1 MTIILTIIK
10 LLIILGVVTTIH
22 EFGHFLMAKLFKIGV
37 EEFSIGFG
45 PKLFQFKSKDTKYTI
60 RCLPLGGYC
69 AIVGE
74 GEETDREDSFKRKPA
89 WQQIIVLIMGVTF
102 NALLAVILFIVISFS
117 AQTEN
122 TVIKEFSRNSVSEQ
136 AGLRI
141 GDEIYKINGKRVHL
155 YSDLVS
161 TNMNEYSSS
170 AVIEYIRE
178 GKKYSVTI
186 ENPITKV
193 GELGVAFV
201 LDEATNTYINKIN
214 MVEAGSAA
222 DLAKLKDGDIIKSI
236 NGISVTNAVDV
247 VQIIKEYPE
256 QEIEIVISRNSED
269 IVKKV
274 IPKCINYF
282 SLGIYSTET
291 VNTTVSLALYTA
303 KNYVLEIVNSYIDLF
318 KGKVSI
324 KQMSGIVGVGQVV
337 AKTDGILQ
345 FLKLMAILSMAI
357 GVANILP
364 FPPLDGGKIVL
375 VIIEWITKKKISEN
389 IELTISYIGFG
400 LLIALTIFVTYNDIA
415 RLL

>member
-45 PKLFQFKSKDTKYTI
+45 PKLFQFKKKETKYTL

-74 GEETDREDSFKRKPA
+74 GEETNREDSFKKKPA
-89 WQQIIVLIMGVTF
+89 WQQIIVLAMGVIF
-102 NALLAVILFIVISFS
+102 NALLAIVLFIVVSFS
-117 AQTEN
+117 SQTEN
-122 TVIKEFSRNSVSEQ
+122 TVIKEFSKNSVAEQ
-136 AGLRI
+136 AGLKV

-155 YSDLVS
+155 YSDLVD
-161 TNMNEYSSS
+161 TNMPQDMTSVN
-170 AVIEYIRE
+170 VEYIRD
-178 GKKYSVTI
+178 GKKYSTII

-193 GELGVAFV
+193 GELGIAFV
-201 LDEATNTYINKIN
+201 LDEANNTYSSKVN

-222 DLAKLKDGDIIKSI
+222 DNAKIKDGDIIKSV
-236 NGISVTNAVDV
+236 NGIEVANAIDV
-247 VQIIKEYPE
+247 VQIVKQYPE
-256 QEIEIVISRNSED
+256 EEIELVVTRDMED

-274 IPKCINYF
+274 TPKCINYF

-291 VNTTVSLALYTA
+291 VKTTISLALYTA
-303 KNYVLEIVNSYIDLF
+303 KDYVEQIVSSYIDLF
-318 KGKVSI
+318 RGKVSI

-337 AKTDGILQ
+337 AKTSGFLQ

-389 IELTISYIGFG
+389 VELAISYLGFG
-400 LLIALTIFVTYNDIA
+400 LLIALTIFVTYNDIT

>member
-10 LLIILGVVTTIH
+10 LLIILAVVTTIH

-45 PKLFQFKSKDTKYTI
+45 PKLFQFTRKETKYSI

-74 GEETDREDSFKRKPA
+74 GEETEREDSFKKKPY
-89 WQQIIVLIMGVTF
+89 WQQIIVLVMGVVF
-102 NALLAVILFIVISFS
+102 NTLLAIVLFLIVSFS

-122 TVIKEFSRNSVSEQ
+122 TVIKEFSKNSVAEQ
-136 AGLRI
+136 AGLRV

-155 YSDLVS
+155 YSDLVN
-161 TNMNEYSSS
+161 TNLVGNANS
-170 AVIEYIRE
+170 ANVEYIRE
-178 GKKYSVTI
+178 GKKYSASVQ
-186 ENPITKV
+186 NPITKV

-201 LDEATNTYINKIN
+201 LDEDTNMYSSKVN

-222 DLAKLKDGDIIKSI
+222 DKAKIKDGDIIKSV
-236 NGISVTNAVDV
+236 NGIETLNAVDV
-247 VQIIKEYPE
+247 IQIVKEYPDK
-256 QEIEIVISRNSED
+256 EIELVITRDSED

-274 IPKCINYF
+274 IPKCVNYF

-291 VNTTVSLALYTA
+291 VNTTISLAIYNA
-303 KNYVLEIVNSYIDLF
+303 KNYVVQIVNSYIDLF
-318 KGKVSI
+318 RGKVSI
-324 KQMSGIVGVGQVV
+324 NQMSGIVGVGQVV
-337 AKTDGILQ
+337 SKTNGFIQ

-389 IELTISYIGFG
+389 VELVISYLGFG
-400 LLIALTIFVTYNDIA
+400 LLIALTIFVTYNDIT

>member
-37 EEFSIGFG
+37 DEFSIGFG
-45 PKLFQFKSKDTKYTI
+45 PKLFQFKKKETKYSI

-74 GEETDREDSFKRKPA
+74 GEETDREDSFKKKPA
-89 WQQIIVLIMGVTF
+89 WQQIVVLVMGVTF
-102 NALLAVILFIVISFS
+102 NALLAIILFVIISFS

-122 TVIKEFSRNSVSEQ
+122 TVIKEFSKNSVAEQ
-136 AGLRI
+136 AGLRV

-155 YSDLVS
+155 YSDLVD
-161 TNMNEYSSS
+161 TNVSQDITS
-170 AVIEYIRE
+170 ASVEYIRD
-178 GKKYSVTI
+178 GKKYSTTVA
-186 ENPITKV
+186 NPITKV
-193 GELGVAFV
+193 GELGIAFV
-201 LDEATNTYINKIN
+201 LDEATDTYISKVN

-222 DLAKLKDGDIIKSI
+222 DNAKIKDGDIIKSV
-236 NGISVTNAVDV
+236 NGIEVLNAVDV
-247 VQIIKEYPE
+247 VQIVKQYPD
-256 QEIEIVISRNSED
+256 QEIELVITRNMED

-274 IPKCINYF
+274 IPKCVNYF

-291 VNTTVSLALYTA
+291 VRTTIPLALYTA
-303 KNYVLEIVNSYIDLF
+303 KDYVEQIISSYIDLF

-337 AKTDGILQ
+337 AKTSGFLQ

-389 IELTISYIGFG
+389 VELAISYLGFG
-400 LLIALTIFVTYNDIA
+400 LLIALTIFVTYNDIT